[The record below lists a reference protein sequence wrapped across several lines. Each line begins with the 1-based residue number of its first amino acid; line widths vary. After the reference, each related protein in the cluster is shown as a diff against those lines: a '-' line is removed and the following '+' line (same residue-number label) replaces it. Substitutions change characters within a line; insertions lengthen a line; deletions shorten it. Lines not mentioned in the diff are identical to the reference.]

1 MPKASKFYVVW
12 SGKKPGIYDSWEECQ
27 KQIKNYPNVQFKS
40 FPTRIAAK
48 KAFDGSYESFI
59 SKSPKCKALLNLT
72 EDQPTPVYPS
82 IAVDAA
88 WNTATGDMEYQ
99 GVDAK
104 SGRLIFHQ
112 GPYSDGT
119 NNIGEFLA
127 IIHALALLKREKSS
141 LPIYTDSMTAITWV
155 RNRKANTKLIKS
167 SENEIL
173 FELIARAEKWLK
185 ENIWKNPIMKWETSI
200 WGEIPADFGR
210 K

>member
-112 GPYSDGT
+112 GPYPDGT

-127 IIHALALLKREKSS
+127 IVHALALLKREKSS

-173 FELIARAEKWLK
+173 FDLIARAEKWLK